1 MSCQPTKPRSPP
13 ASRRA
18 GPGGRSRGA
27 ASAGPRRPRAC
38 RRDLLPGRP
47 ARRPA
52 PRRAGRGVAR
62 GPDAMPP
69 IDHPQFVPAAQARFL
84 ADDDVVFGLARAG
97 QARAYPQLV
106 LVWHEIVNDRFP
118 DGPLSVTYCPLTGS
132 VLAFRGTAP
141 SGAPYTSGTSGR
153 PGQLQPAHVR
163 PPDRQLLAATA
174 RPSHPGAQPRAGPR
188 AGAPGL
194 DQVGALAGGLPR
206 HPGAVDP
213 HRLPAQLRH
222 RPLRLLQLRPRA
234 RAVRLLQARARALPV
249 LPAAARKRPLRP
261 KEVMVGAKLGA
272 RRLAVR
278 KSVLRGRLAVNATMG
293 RRPVVFLYDPALD
306 AGRAFLA
313 GPHGAPLRFAATA
326 TPGRYADD
334 DTGSTWDSLGRALQ
348 GRRRGTSLRRVLTFE
363 VLWLA
368 WYAFFPRAEVLG

>member
-27 ASAGPRRPRAC
+27 ASCRSSAASGLPQGSPTWSAGASPRTP
-38 RRDLLPGRP
+38 
-47 ARRPA
+47 
-52 PRRAGRGVAR
+52 PRRAWRR
-62 GPDAMPP
+62 PGPDAMPP

-234 RAVRLLQARARALPV
+234 RAVLLLQARARALPV

-261 KEVMVGAKLGA
+261 K
-272 RRLAVR
+272 
-278 KSVLRGRLAVNATMG
+278 
-293 RRPVVFLYDPALD
+293 
-306 AGRAFLA
+306 
-313 GPHGAPLRFAATA
+313 
-326 TPGRYADD
+326 
-334 DTGSTWDSLGRALQ
+334 
-348 GRRRGTSLRRVLTFE
+348 
-363 VLWLA
+363 
-368 WYAFFPRAEVLG
+368 

>member
-47 ARRPA
+47 
-52 PRRAGRGVAR
+52 

-174 RPSHPGAQPRAGPR
+174 RPSHPGAQPLAGPR

-194 DQVGALAGGLPR
+194 DQVGGAGGRPTPTPWCCRPAPAPCATTAPTPTAPTTTAPR
-206 HPGAVDP
+206 TSCSATTSPGSGATCTSRCCTKATASTKRRSWSAPSWAPGVWRSASRCCAGGWPSTPPWAAGRWCSCTTRRSTRDG
-213 HRLPAQLRH
+213 RSWPARTE
-222 RPLRLLQLRPRA
+222 RRF
-234 RAVRLLQARARALPV
+234 ALPPPPR
-249 LPAAARKRPLRP
+249 PAATPTTTPARPGTR
-261 KEVMVGAKLGA
+261 
-272 RRLAVR
+272 
-278 KSVLRGRLAVNATMG
+278 S
-293 RRPVVFLYDPALD
+293 
-306 AGRAFLA
+306 AGRC
-313 GPHGAPLRFAATA
+313 R
-326 TPGRYADD
+326 ADD
-334 DTGSTWDSLGRALQ
+334 EAPACGGC
-348 GRRRGTSLRRVLTFE
+348 
-363 VLWLA
+363 
-368 WYAFFPRAEVLG
+368 